1 MKLFAEFGRA
11 LTRRAVQI
19 EVFCY
24 ALSPPDGSE
33 WRQRIE
39 AQVEH
44 FTDVTTWTTQD
55 IARAISADGIQ
66 VAINLNGYTKVTQA
80 FCCCYISHLQS
91 ALATYTCPQQ
101 LYAVETKP
109 PNSQGSRYVCAVQA
123 ISFCG

>member
-1 MKLFAEFGRA
+1 M
-11 LTRRAVQI
+11 QI

-66 VAINLNGYTKVTQA
+66 IAINLNGYTKVTQPLLLLLHPP
-80 FCCCYISHLQS
+80 SPVS
-91 ALATYTCPQQ
+91 ASFLRFSSRQ
-101 LYAVETKP
+101 LYAVEIKP
-109 PNSQGSRYVCAVQA
+109 PNSQGSGYSRAVHA